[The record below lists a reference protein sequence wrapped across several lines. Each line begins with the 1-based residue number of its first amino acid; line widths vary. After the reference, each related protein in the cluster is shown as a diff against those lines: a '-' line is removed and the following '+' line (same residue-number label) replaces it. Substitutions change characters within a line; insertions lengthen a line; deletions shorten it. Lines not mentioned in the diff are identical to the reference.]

1 LKLFEKKIETEA
13 LTLGKFYAT
22 FLIQE
27 HIRNF
32 KKRKALESKLSV
44 LTLAGAPKDA
54 VSLQAGKRGLQDLGP
69 EIRRS
74 ISGSLNDEDKFKAM
88 FNEEENE
95 PMHRRNHFLFGVVQS
110 IWPKGFKKMPI
121 YRTFSKS
128 ISNQTL
134 DGKIIE
140 TKLGVHNT
148 IYNSVVKSDSF
159 TSSL

>member
-1 LKLFEKKIETEA
+1 

-27 HIRNF
+27 HVRNF
-32 KKRKALESKLSV
+32 KKRKALESKISV
-44 LTLAGAPKDA
+44 LKLAGAPKDA
-54 VSLQAGKRGLQDLGP
+54 VSLQAGKRSLLDLGP

-74 ISGSLNDEDKFKAM
+74 ATSLKEEVAYQAIFNLEDD
-88 FNEEENE
+88 
-95 PMHRRNHFLFGVVQS
+95 PIHRRNHFLFGAVKS
-110 IWPKGFKKMPI
+110 IMPKGFKKKPI
-121 YRTFSKS
+121 IRAYSKS
-128 ISNQTL
+128 NSNHSL

-148 IYNSVVKSDSF
+148 IYNTVVKSDSF